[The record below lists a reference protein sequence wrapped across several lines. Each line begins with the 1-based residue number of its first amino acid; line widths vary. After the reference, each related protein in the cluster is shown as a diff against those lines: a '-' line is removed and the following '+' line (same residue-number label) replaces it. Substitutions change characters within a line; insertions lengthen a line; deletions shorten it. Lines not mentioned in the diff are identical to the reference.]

1 MDQTR
6 EQLQARLE
14 RVSARIAEL
23 QQELLGVPGG
33 VGVVAEFNAAA
44 IFHLSAERSALERQL
59 REATRNGR

>member
-14 RVSARIAEL
+14 RVNARIAEL

-33 VGVVAEFNAAA
+33 VAVVGEFNAAA
-44 IFHLSAERSALERQL
+44 IMHLSAQRSALERQL
-59 REATRNGR
+59 REACDGR